1 MKKRPRSLSIE
12 KPYIRRKRAEDEL
25 VSIQGIHVTRG
36 RERGT
41 TGYRKWQ
48 KPNSHAFEGIQLRLG
63 YLIEPI
69 ILKRADERVLGDA
82 FM

>member
-1 MKKRPRSLSIE
+1 MKE
-12 KPYIRRKRAEDEL
+12 A
-25 VSIQGIHVTRG
+25 GI
-36 RERGT
+36 
-41 TGYRKWQ
+41 
-48 KPNSHAFEGIQLRLG
+48 NSHAFKGIQLSPT